1 MSGQDVLEEEDVVEL
16 GADVILGEMLLVQE
30 GEGIH
35 AHRRV
40 VELVDLPLLEP
51 TEIVA
56 PVGRQS

>member
-1 MSGQDVLEEEDVVEL
+1 
-16 GADVILGEMLLVQE
+16 MLLVQE